1 MHYKQS
7 NDIGSLFLCFFFRQ
21 SKMAFLHQ
29 WYVIILCLLNPLIP
43 FKNLSPNYSNAFLL
57 PQEVSGANSKSPKA
71 VTSDGDADTGS
82 VILDISEGLV
92 SSLVEPSQN
101 GTNKTLQ
108 TAVVGRKRATKALEL
123 VPRLLE
129 PGTRNYG
136 KIC

>member
-1 MHYKQS
+1 MTAAQPSRGAYAS
-7 NDIGSLFLCFFFRQ
+7 GGIRPLVALC
-21 SKMAFLHQ
+21 
-29 WYVIILCLLNPLIP
+29 
-43 FKNLSPNYSNAFLL
+43 
-57 PQEVSGANSKSPKA
+57 
-71 VTSDGDADTGS
+71 

-92 SSLVEPSQN
+92 SSVVEPNQN